1 MIDETA
7 VGDSNHPPTFA
18 APTVRARPAV
28 VTTMVLARLGLMLPL
43 STVISAALVLKLQ
56 SLMPQE
62 EVVGTLGLI
71 TSIGALSAL
80 FFDPVFGRIS
90 DRTMS
95 RFGRRRPW
103 MIMGMVGLLV
113 AMLIMA
119 VAPTAVIV
127 GAGWV
132 IAQITAN
139 AAIAAHTAS
148 IADQLPSS
156 QRGKVAGAIGIAQQA
171 ATLGAAYAAQFFAT
185 ELLLLFLVPGVI
197 GFILVLIYAV
207 VLPDRPRPFPARS
220 GGGIGTVLKTFWV
233 NPIKNPDFGLA
244 WWSRFLVVLAN
255 FMFITFRLL
264 WIQHEMGLEPAEA
277 VKIMATGVLVFTIAL
292 VVSGQIAGWLSD
304 KLGRRKVFIIVS
316 ALIFAAG
323 TILLTQTTDPTMFFV
338 AEVII
343 GVGFGA
349 YVAVDLALVL
359 DVLPD
364 PEETA
369 KDLGVFNIAMAGPQ
383 VVAPALAAW
392 IVGWSS
398 GTNYDI
404 MLMIAGAIAV
414 VGALLII
421 PVRSV
426 R

>member
-1 MIDETA
+1 MITNTT
-7 VGDSNHPPTFA
+7 VGDSTPPPTFA
-18 APTVRARPAV
+18 VPTERARPSV
-28 VTTMVLARLGLMLPL
+28 VATMVLARLGLMLPL

-56 SLMPQE
+56 SLMTPA
-62 EVVGTLGLI
+62 EVVPTLGLI
-71 TSIGALSAL
+71 TSIGALAAL

-103 MIMGMVGLLV
+103 MIAGMSGLLV
-113 AMLIMA
+113 ALLIMA
-119 VAPTAVIV
+119 VAPSALIV
-127 GAGWV
+127 GAGW
-132 IAQITAN
+132 ILAQITAN

-185 ELLLLFLVPGVI
+185 QLLLLFLIPGI
-197 GFILVLIYAV
+197 LGFIIVLVYAI
-207 VLPDRPRPFPARS
+207 VLPDKPRPFPARS
-220 GGGIGTVLKTFWV
+220 QGGMRTALKTFWV
-233 NPIKNPDFGLA
+233 NPITNPDFGLA

-264 WIQHEMGLEPAEA
+264 WIQHEMRMDQAEA
-277 VKIMATGVLVFTIAL
+277 VRTMATGVLVFTIAL
-292 VVSGQIAGWLSD
+292 IISGQVAGWLSD
-304 KLGRRKVFIIVS
+304 KIGRRKIFIIVS

-323 TILLTQTTDPTMFFV
+323 TILLTQTTEPTMFFI
-338 AEVII
+338 AEAII

-383 VVAPALAAW
+383 VVAPALSAW
-392 IVGWSS
+392 IIGWSS

-404 MLMIAGAIAV
+404 MLIIAGAIAV

-421 PVRSV
+421 PVKGV
-426 R
+426 K

>member
-1 MIDETA
+1 MTDNTA
-7 VGDSNHPPTFA
+7 VNSTEHPPTFA
-18 APTVRARPAV
+18 IPTVKARPGV
-28 VTTMVLARLGLMLPL
+28 VATMIAARLGLMLPL

-56 SLMPQE
+56 SLMPQA
-62 EVVGTLGLI
+62 EVVPMLGLI
-71 TSIGALSAL
+71 TSIGAFSAL

-103 MIMGMVGLLV
+103 MILGMTGLLV
-113 AMLIMA
+113 SLLVMALAPSAMA
-119 VAPTAVIV
+119 VGI
-127 GAGWV
+127 GW
-132 IAQITAN
+132 ILAQITAN
-139 AAIAAHTAS
+139 AAVAAHTAS

-171 ATLGAAYAAQFFAT
+171 ATLGAAYAAQLFSSD
-185 ELLLLFLVPGVI
+185 LLLLFLVPGVI
-197 GFILVLIYAV
+197 GFILVLFYALL
-207 VLPDRPRPFPARS
+207 LPDQPRPFPARQ
-220 GGGIGTVLKTFWV
+220 GEGWKVVLKTFWV

-255 FMFITFRLL
+255 FMFTTFRLL
-264 WIQHEMGLEPAEA
+264 WIQHEMDLEPTEA
-277 VKIMATGVLVFTIAL
+277 VQIMATGVLVFTVAL
-292 VVSGQIAGWLSD
+292 VVSGQVAGWLSD
-304 KLGRRKVFIIVS
+304 KLGRRKVFIVVS
-316 ALIFAAG
+316 ALIFVLG
-323 TILLTQTTDPTMFFV
+323 TILLTQTTGPTMFYV
-338 AEVII
+338 AEAII

-383 VVAPALAAW
+383 VIAPALAAW
-392 IVGWSS
+392 IIGLSN
-398 GTNYDI
+398 GANYDA
-404 MLMIAGAIAV
+404 MLMVAAGIAL
-414 VGALLII
+414 VGALLIV

>member
-1 MIDETA
+1 MIDDTA
-7 VGDSNHPPTFA
+7 VGDLPQPPTFA
-18 APTVRARPAV
+18 APTMRARPAV

-62 EVVGTLGLI
+62 EVIGTLGLI

-103 MIMGMVGLLV
+103 MIVGMAGLLV
-113 AMLIMA
+113 ALLIMA
-119 VAPTAVIV
+119 IAPTALVV
-127 GAGWV
+127 GAGW
-132 IAQITAN
+132 ILAQITAN

-185 ELLLLFLVPGVI
+185 QLLLLFLIPGVV
-197 GFILVLIYAV
+197 GFILVLIYAIM
-207 VLPDRPRPFPARS
+207 LPDKPRPFPARS
-220 GGGIGTVLKTFWV
+220 RGGISTVLKTFWV

-264 WIQHEMGLEPAEA
+264 WIQHEMNLEPAEA
-277 VKIMATGVLVFTIAL
+277 VRIMATGVLVFTIAL
-292 VVSGQIAGWLSD
+292 IVSGQIAGWLSD
-304 KLGRRKVFIIVS
+304 KLGRRKVFIIVA

-323 TILLTQTTDPTMFFV
+323 TILLTQTTEPMMFFV
-338 AEVII
+338 AEAII

-392 IVGWSS
+392 IVGLSS

-404 MLMIAGAIAV
+404 MLIIAGVIAV
-414 VGALLII
+414 VGAVLII

>member
-1 MIDETA
+1 MIDDTA
-7 VGDSNHPPTFA
+7 VGGSTPPPTFA
-18 APTVRARPAV
+18 VPTVRARPAV

-56 SLMPQE
+56 SLMPQG
-62 EVVGTLGLI
+62 EVIGTLGLI

-103 MIMGMVGLLV
+103 MIMGMAGLLV
-113 AMLIMA
+113 ALLIMA
-119 VAPTAVIV
+119 VAPTALVV
-127 GAGWV
+127 GAGW
-132 IAQITAN
+132 ILAQITAN

-197 GFILVLIYAV
+197 GFLLVLVYAIM
-207 VLPDRPRPFPARS
+207 LPDKPRPFPARS
-220 GGGIGTVLKTFWV
+220 VGGIRTALKTFWV

-264 WIQHEMGLEPAEA
+264 WIQHEMDLEPADA

-292 VVSGQIAGWLSD
+292 IVSGQIAGWLSD
-304 KLGRRKVFIIVS
+304 KLGRRKVFIVVS

-323 TILLTQTTDPTMFFV
+323 TILLTQTTDPTIFFI
-338 AEVII
+338 AEAII

-392 IVGWSS
+392 IVGLSS
-398 GTNYDI
+398 GANYDI
-404 MLMIAGAIAV
+404 MLIVAGVIAV
-414 VGALLII
+414 IGALLII